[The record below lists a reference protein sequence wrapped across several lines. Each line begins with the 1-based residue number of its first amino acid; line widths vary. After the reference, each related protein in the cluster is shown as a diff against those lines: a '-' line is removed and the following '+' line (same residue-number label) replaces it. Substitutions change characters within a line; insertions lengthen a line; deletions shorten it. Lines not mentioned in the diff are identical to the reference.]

1 MTRKAVLI
9 ALVCFGLDHLL
20 KFQITDS
27 MDYGDRIPVWSF
39 FDLVRWHNEGAA
51 FSVLATAGGWQRW
64 FFIVLGI
71 GFSVYI
77 LYELRRLPRDAA
89 AMVWVYG
96 LILGGA
102 LGNLADR
109 IIQGYV
115 VDFLLFHHG
124 EWYFPAFNLA
134 DSFLFCGAV
143 LWILLMIIES
153 RQKRGDPHQA
163 ADQPASKRGAP

>member
-1 MTRKAVLI
+1 MTLKAVII
-9 ALVCFGLDHLL
+9 ALICFVLDHLV
-20 KFQITDS
+20 KFQITET
-27 MDYGDRIPVWSF
+27 MAYGDRISVWSF

-51 FSVLATAGGWQRW
+51 FSMLASAGGWQRW

-71 GFSVYI
+71 GFSIYI
-77 LYELRRLPRDAA
+77 LFELRRLPREEA

-109 IIQGYV
+109 ILEGYV
-115 VDFLLFHHG
+115 VDFLLFHYG

-134 DSFLFCGAV
+134 DTFLFCGAV
-143 LWILLMIIES
+143 LWILLMIVES
-153 RQKRGDPHQA
+153 RQKRGHTS
-163 ADQPASKRGAP
+163 PAEDRSAGKRGAP